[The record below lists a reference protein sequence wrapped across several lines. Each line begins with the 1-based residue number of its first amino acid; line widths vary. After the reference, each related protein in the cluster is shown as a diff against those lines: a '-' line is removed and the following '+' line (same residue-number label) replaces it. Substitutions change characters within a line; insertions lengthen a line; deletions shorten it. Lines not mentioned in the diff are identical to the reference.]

1 MTKLLSNPKIS
12 VVSPVYQAENIVGQL
27 VEEIELAIRP
37 LGLDYE
43 IILVEDGSRD
53 RSWDAIALAADKHE
67 SIRAIKLS
75 RNFGQHIA
83 ITAAL
88 QHSRGEWVVVMD
100 CDLQDN
106 PRYIPD
112 LLEMAYK
119 GFDVVRAKRIDRQD
133 KRRKKLSSIL
143 FYALFS
149 YMTGQKQDST
159 TGNFGIYHR
168 NVINAVLSMGDYFRF
183 FPAQVQ
189 WVGFKH
195 TVLPLSHSSRKIGS
209 TSYSWRRLTSLA
221 LNNILAFSDKPL
233 RLAAAFG
240 FSVSFVSFLL
250 GFSYLLL
257 GIFGVTQV
265 SGFISLIVSLFFST
279 GSIIMVMGIVGLYV
293 GKTFDAAKNRPLF
306 IVEAQI

>member
-1 MTKLLSNPKIS
+1 MNKLLSNPKVS
-12 VVSPVYQAENIVGQL
+12 VVSPVYQAEHLVGRL
-27 VEEIELAIRP
+27 VDEIELAMRP
-37 LGLDYE
+37 LGIEYE
-43 IILVEDGSRD
+43 IILVEDGSLD
-53 RSWDAIALAADKHE
+53 HSWDAIALAADRHE

-106 PRYIPD
+106 PSHIPT
-112 LLEMAYK
+112 LLEMAYT

-149 YMTGQKQDST
+149 YMTGQKQDSAI
-159 TGNFGIYHR
+159 GNFGVYHR
-168 NVINAVLSMGDYFRF
+168 NVIDAVLSMGDYFRF

-189 WVGFKH
+189 WVGFRH
-195 TVLPLSHSSRKIGS
+195 TVLPLSHSSRRTGS

-233 RLAAAFG
+233 RLAATFG
-240 FSVSFVSFLL
+240 FSVSLVS
-250 GFSYLLL
+250 
-257 GIFGVTQV
+257 
-265 SGFISLIVSLFFST
+265 
-279 GSIIMVMGIVGLYV
+279 SICIIKNQIIHVGIV
-293 GKTFDAAKNRPLF
+293 R
-306 IVEAQI
+306 